1 MKVLFDSNAT
11 IFEKEELRFVF
22 PFLQRCWERGFE
34 KATFVKVRR
43 LKNIEPKL
51 KFDEE
56 REAFCL
62 QRAGNVVGRFV
73 NEIVLVSVLLPLE
86 VLDSRS
92 VVFDFERIGC
102 KTKWLMQ
109 TRFRQR

>member
-1 MKVLFDSNAT
+1 M
-11 IFEKEELRFVF
+11 
-22 PFLQRCWERGFE
+22 
-34 KATFVKVRR
+34 
-43 LKNIEPKL
+43 EPKL

-92 VVFDFERIGC
+92 QR
-102 KTKWLMQ
+102 KT
-109 TRFRQR
+109 